1 MNGRTMPWV
10 RGFSRSG
17 GQRQKPA
24 KASKPTWRTAIFGA
38 VPHAARG
45 VVADEN
51 VTQDAILRYASAIL
65 RAVLLLGIIFALTQ
79 TRVVAENLGPGGGT
93 RVIAGDEVAGPYRL
107 YVVSSPEPAQIGPV
121 TIVVRITDGKSG
133 EKVKDAE
140 VRVELALPAAGL
152 RLEEAATHG
161 DAASPIDYAV
171 HIPITQAGRYDGL
184 IRVSAAQGMA
194 ELRFTQRVLPPR
206 ATSTLLILALPFVA
220 GLLILGG
227 LWYFRV
233 GPRAAGIKRPR
244 FS

>member
-1 MNGRTMPWV
+1 MGISQAKSSYNEQEFHHKDTKTRRSTKEFGRL
-10 RGFSRSG
+10 
-17 GQRQKPA
+17 
-24 KASKPTWRTAIFGA
+24 A
-38 VPHAARG
+38 VLR
-45 VVADEN
+45 DL
-51 VTQDAILRYASAIL
+51 VTLWLEAILFRRVWI
-65 RAVLLLGIIFALTQ
+65 RAVLWLGLALVLAPAY
-79 TRVVAENLGPGGGT
+79 TRVAAENLGPGGGT

-140 VRVELALPAAGL
+140 VRVELALPTAGL
-152 RLEEAATHG
+152 RLAGAATHG

-233 GPRAAGIKRPR
+233 GPRVAGIKRPR